1 MESAIGM
8 TARLLCVRFNIQI
21 SVTVTDD
28 GKSPLVVMLS
38 EAKNPSR
45 FEIKSKRDSSRK
57 IGSQNDD
64 VPPFSATCSGSDA
77 TAYRNLANWSMQPFH
92 PWACL
97 SRSSGVGNRSCVR
110 VTSLEFPKS

>member
-1 MESAIGM
+1 M
-8 TARLLCVRFNIQI
+8 TAPFLCVRFNVQI
-21 SVTVTDD
+21 SGTLTDC
-28 GKSPLVVMLS
+28 GKSPLVVILS

-45 FEIKSKRDSSRK
+45 FETKPKRDSSRK

-77 TAYRNLANWSMQPFH
+77 TAYRNLASWSMQPFH

-97 SRSSGVGNRSCVR
+97 LRKKAEHRHSESRFCAKN
-110 VTSLEFPKS
+110 